1 MTDQEIGPDGI
12 ERRKYKRYRVFE
24 PCRTTYNG
32 KQYKGRIDKGRIESL
47 SVGGA
52 GIVLDMRLEIQPP
65 KGTKIDLYLDRIGML
80 RTKIVRL
87 YPGGIGVE
95 FDMEQERDKRLIA
108 TLKRVIDEYDRRSRP
123 MGG

>member
-1 MTDQEIGPDGI
+1 MTDQDIGPDGT
-12 ERRKYKRYRVFE
+12 ERRMYKRYRVDE

-32 KQYKGRIDKGRIESL
+32 KQYKGRIESL

-52 GIVLDMRLEIQPP
+52 SLVLDMRLEVQPR
-65 KGTKIDLYLDRIGML
+65 KGTPLDLYLDRIGML

-87 YPGGIGVE
+87 QPAGIAVE
-95 FDMEQERDKRLIA
+95 FDMDQECDQWLIA
-108 TLKRVIDEYDRRSRP
+108 RLKGIIDEYDRRSRP

>member
-1 MTDQEIGPDGI
+1 MTDQDIGPDGT

-32 KQYKGRIDKGRIESL
+32 KQYKGRIESL

-52 GIVLDMRLEIQPP
+52 SLVLDMRFEVQPR
-65 KGTKIDLYLDRIGML
+65 KGTPLDLYLDRIGML

-87 YPGGIGVE
+87 HPAGIAVE
-95 FDMEQERDKRLIA
+95 FDMDQERDQWLIA
-108 TLKRVIDEYDRRSRP
+108 RLKRIIDEYDRRSHP

>member
-1 MTDQEIGPDGI
+1 MTDQDTGPDGI

-32 KQYKGRIDKGRIESL
+32 KQYKGRIESL

-52 GIVLDMRLEIQPP
+52 SLVLDLRLEVQPR

-80 RTKIVRL
+80 KTKIVRL

-95 FDMEQERDKRLIA
+95 FDMDTERDKRLIA

-123 MGG
+123 MGA